1 MLFLYELSPQRNVV
15 INYKSG
21 MLLRSNITYNN
32 FSHYNNLF
40 NSFRKNLPKSVDV
53 TEEQTNGLTTFT
65 FSIFYQSVHCEF
77 KKFSYTIYLQIFSMF
92 TLNTKSFYESFSF
105 TNIKILLFSFYN
117 KKPLNHFINLTL
129 NFFELI

>member
-21 MLLRSNITYNN
+21 MLLRSNINYNN

-65 FSIFYQSVHCEF
+65 FTIFISQFIANS
-77 KKFSYTIYLQIFSMF
+77 
-92 TLNTKSFYESFSF
+92 KSFH
-105 TNIKILLFSFYN
+105 ILYIYKYLAC
-117 KKPLNHFINLTL
+117 LH
-129 NFFELI
+129 